1 MVERYLVDSNVII
14 DFSANRISDNG
25 TQFVENLF
33 DSNFIISV
41 VTEIEVLGYDEIPS
55 KINLLE
61 EFLNTAFIFQ
71 LDKEIVKQTILLRRK
86 VKKLKL
92 GDAIIAATALTKN
105 LILITRNTKDFEKIL
120 DLKTINP
127 YEL

>member
-1 MVERYLVDSNVII
+1 MGERYLVDSNVII
-14 DFSANRISDNG
+14 DFSANRISNNG

-33 DSNFIISV
+33 DSDFIISV

-71 LDKEIVKQTILLRRK
+71 LDKEIVKQTIQLRRK

>member
-120 DLKTINP
+120 DLKTMNP

>member
-1 MVERYLVDSNVII
+1 MGERYLVDSNVII
-14 DFSANRISDNG
+14 YFSANRISDNG

-33 DSNFIISV
+33 DSDFIISV

>member
-1 MVERYLVDSNVII
+1 MGERYLVDSNVII
-14 DFSANRISDNG
+14 DFSANKISDNG

-33 DSNFIISV
+33 DSDFIISV

-55 KINLLE
+55 KIDLLE

-71 LDKEIVKQTILLRRK
+71 LDKETVKQTILLRRK

-105 LILITRNTKDFEKIL
+105 LILITRNTKDFEKIS